1 MATRTKELRSRTPT
15 VRNFLSVVI
24 WGYGKGAPTAA
35 SSTGAA
41 TGRGEAGTGALY
53 VDITNGD
60 LYKNT
65 GTKPAP
71 VWNQVGGVA
80 ASEITLAEGNI
91 LIGDSAGVGV
101 ALDLGA
107 TDLGVVIGNGTTAT
121 INVLSGD
128 VTMTNAGA
136 VTIAANAVDEQKMVI
151 DLPVAVPVQAVLG
164 NRAGAN
170 SDGIMVGTITH
181 TAPADVTSEDNS
193 ATTFVDDTADAASA
207 GANDVAVGPDPFDN
221 LDALYIGHGTIFSA
235 AVIDVGTAGAGD
247 ATAAETDFEYWNGS
261 AWASLTQ
268 VLDSSVE
275 LTAGTATYVISFL
288 PPADWAATTVDGGA
302 SNFYIRFISSAADVY
317 NTTQPLITQIWVLPL
332 ATGGGPQMPFDCSV
346 TAIEGT
352 ALVAS
357 ATNDDTEILV
367 INITQGTFAQF
378 TWTGADLADSSTG
391 LSLAFTAGDVYAV
404 QILVED
410 GTTEFDGVVLQLIC
424 SVG

>member
-1 MATRTKELRSRTPT
+1 MATRTRELRSLTPT

-71 VWNQVGGVA
+71 VWNQVGGIA
-80 ASEITLAEGNI
+80 ASEVTLASADVLVGNA
-91 LIGDSAGVGV
+91 SGVGAAV
-101 ALDLGA
+101 
-107 TDLGVVIGNGTTAT
+107 T
-121 INVLSGD
+121 LSGD
-128 VTMTNAGA
+128 ITNDNAGV
-136 VTIAANAVDEQKMVI
+136 VTIGAAKIDEGMMNDDSVVEQSMLI
-151 DLPVAVPVQAVLG
+151 NLPVSVPVQAVLG
-164 NRAGAN
+164 NRGGAN

-193 ATTFVDDTADAASA
+193 GATFVDDTADAASA
-207 GANDVAVGPDPFDN
+207 AANDVAVGPDPFDN